1 MGNSFDTV
9 FCLQARQ
16 IPRVSLG
23 AAVLRRA
30 QRVVADIPGAGVQL
44 QRAHRSARRGHVR
57 AVRGT
62 EQGGAEGIAGS
73 ENRAE
78 ILRGGR
84 LVPLRRVSDGEAA
97 EQPTGSGQDAVRHV
111 LRDTGRRG
119 GARGDD
125 GGVSDGGLHD
135 GRRKKGELIFD
146 SRTGN

>member
-9 FCLQARQ
+9 FCSQARQ

-23 AAVLRRA
+23 VAVLRRA

-84 LVPLRRVSDGEAA
+84 PVPLRRVSDGEAA

-135 GRRKKGELIFD
+135 GRREKGEFIFD